1 MPQLVAPSAA
11 LTGAFLVPQ
20 MNSIHDQAPRPDT
33 ARAFTA
39 YAVVVGNLGL
49 LLPTDTVS
57 TLIEEGLPFCPLPHT
72 PPWLRGMANYYGNV
86 IPIFDLET
94 LLEFPPSVQTAPKIV
109 SIGEGEAA
117 VGITVTAPPL
127 RMRLSTANAVAGSPP
142 LPPVIQPYVRACY
155 KSERVWVDW
164 DVRAFFVATGER
176 I

>member
-1 MPQLVAPSAA
+1 MPQLVAPSVA
-11 LTGAFLVPQ
+11 LTGTFLVPPLD
-20 MNSIHDQAPRPDT
+20 SLHEPEPQAET

-57 TLIEEGLPFCPLPHT
+57 TLIEEGLPFCPLPNT

-94 LLEFPPSVQTAPKIV
+94 LLELPASVRAESKILL
-109 SIGEGEAA
+109 IGEGETA
-117 VGITVTAPPL
+117 VGITVVSPPVRL
-127 RMRLSTANAVAGSPP
+127 RLSSAQVLTGSPP
-142 LPPVIQPYVRACY
+142 LPPVLQPYVRACY
-155 KSERVWVDW
+155 RSEGIWVDW
-164 DVRAFFVATGER
+164 DMRAFFIAAGER